1 MARLEKST
9 YEKAVKA
16 KEKRGEVTHFSRMA
30 TMQIDVCVTNSLNN
44 RTKYYSH
51 EKFKIQK

>member
-30 TMQIDVCVTNSLNN
+30 SMQIDVCVANSLN
-44 RTKYYSH
+44 TKTRYNSN
-51 EKFKIQK
+51 EKFKM

>member
-44 RTKYYSH
+44 RTKYYSN
-51 EKFKIQK
+51 EKFKIQR

>member
-30 TMQIDVCVTNSLNN
+30 SMQIDVCVANSLN
-44 RTKYYSH
+44 TKTRYNSN
-51 EKFKIQK
+51 EKLKEPQ

>member
-30 TMQIDVCVTNSLNN
+30 TMQIDVCVANSLIN
-44 RTKYYSH
+44 RTKYNSN
-51 EKFKIQK
+51 EKFKIQR

>member
-16 KEKRGEVTHFSRMA
+16 KEKRGEVTHFSRIA
-30 TMQIDVCVTNSLNN
+30 SIQIDVCVANSLNN
-44 RTKYYSH
+44 RSKSNSN
-51 EKFKIQK
+51 EKFKI